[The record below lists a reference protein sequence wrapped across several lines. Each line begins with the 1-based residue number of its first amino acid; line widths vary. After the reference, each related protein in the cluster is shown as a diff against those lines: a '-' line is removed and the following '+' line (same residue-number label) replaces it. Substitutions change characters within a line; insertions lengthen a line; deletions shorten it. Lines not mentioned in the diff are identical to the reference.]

1 MIKWPGP
8 SSLILLFAVLLMFG
22 IFVISEPIPKTKTIE
37 NKAAP
42 NHDTVPIEPAST
54 KFEVAISHKFDEL
67 IAKAQSDIEQIL
79 GYKIRIIV
87 FVGPY
92 FRYLGFVAFLNTYYQ
107 PYYGLSLDD
116 EFLEELTEAEI
127 NAVILHELG
136 HILHRSPP
144 NPNRNQS
151 TEAEVL
157 ADSFMGKYPEYSSP
171 KDMISLLDKAH
182 SDYLI
187 RRRRLEHLEK
197 LAQGQ

>member
-1 MIKWPGP
+1 MIKWSGP
-8 SSLILLFAVLLMFG
+8 SSLILVFAVLLMFG

-79 GYKIRIIV
+79 GYKIRITVLI
-87 FVGPY
+87 GPY
-92 FRYLGFVAFLNTYYQ
+92 FQHFRLIAFLNTYYQ
-107 PYYGLSLDD
+107 PYDGLNLDN
-116 EFLEELTEAEI
+116 ELLKELTETEI

-136 HILHRSPP
+136 HICRRSPP
-144 NPNRNQS
+144 NPNRNQA

-157 ADSFMGKYPEYSSP
+157 ADSFMGKYPEYSSA

-197 LAQGQ
+197 LAQSR